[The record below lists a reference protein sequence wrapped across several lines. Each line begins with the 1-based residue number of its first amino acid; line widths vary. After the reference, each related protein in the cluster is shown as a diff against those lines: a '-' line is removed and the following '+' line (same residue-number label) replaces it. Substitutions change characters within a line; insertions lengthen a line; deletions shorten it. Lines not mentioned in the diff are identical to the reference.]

1 MVIRVKN
8 RSMTEVPSRDSR
20 DECWK
25 NGQKLSKTCWK
36 NGQNV
41 VILHWKN
48 GQTMLNRKIDSYLE
62 YL

>member
-8 RSMTEVPSRDSR
+8 RSITEVPSRDFR
-20 DECWK
+20 DKCWK
-25 NGQKLSKTCWK
+25 NGQKLSKICWK

-48 GQTMLNRKIDSYLE
+48 GQIMLNRKIDSYIE